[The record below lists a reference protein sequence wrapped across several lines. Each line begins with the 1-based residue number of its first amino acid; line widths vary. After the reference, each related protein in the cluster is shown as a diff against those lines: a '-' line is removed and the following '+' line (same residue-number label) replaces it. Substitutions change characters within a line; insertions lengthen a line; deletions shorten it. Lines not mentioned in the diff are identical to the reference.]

1 MYYRHNIHLMIRL
14 PYILIFVFLVLI
26 GCRGTGDYGRKLA
39 EVETL
44 IADSPDSA
52 MAIIA
57 QVDTVMLP
65 ERQKD
70 RLTLLSAYT
79 CIVHNEPV
87 DMPELMSRRAMSA
100 FDGSFTADEV
110 KALIIKS
117 VNAKSENNS
126 VGRIEYLKDA
136 EFIALQLDSK
146 FDLGII
152 YRNLANVYE
161 QGFNGTVSKY
171 YADKAVAMF
180 RELDCKKQLMEA
192 RMAVAGAFCAKR
204 DYKGALDS
212 LLAMKD
218 EVMANAS
225 HSYKIFYL
233 DFLARAYDE
242 NGRSAEAVDIW
253 HSIAGK
259 QEMTSNTLAHW
270 ARAYWHMNE
279 PDSAY
284 RLIQEAIKLPHNATD
299 EYLCRNVEYSILEKM
314 GRHRELAAVDSL
326 RSRAANR
333 VFDERKLE
341 ESSLALNQKYDS
353 ATRQAWLD
361 ASIARYRTRMAV
373 LAVIIT
379 IVVAASLL
387 LYFWKRNQ
395 LLKVRHEND
404 VLRMRAL
411 SDNLFESDSR
421 HKATS
426 SKISE
431 LFQSR
436 FHLID
441 ELAVSWFEC
450 KETVSEQKRI
460 YNKVKESI
468 NSFSSAEA
476 TQEIEDVVNSCND
489 NLMTRFREDFPKL
502 SNVQY
507 RLALYL
513 FCGLS
518 LQSISVFTG
527 TELRNIYV
535 YKSRL
540 KGVITKSDCVRK
552 EEYLSYFG

>member
-1 MYYRHNIHLMIRL
+1 
-14 PYILIFVFLVLI
+14 
-26 GCRGTGDYGRKLA
+26 
-39 EVETL
+39 
-44 IADSPDSA
+44 
-52 MAIIA
+52 
-57 QVDTVMLP
+57 
-65 ERQKD
+65 
-70 RLTLLSAYT
+70 
-79 CIVHNEPV
+79 
-87 DMPELMSRRAMSA
+87 
-100 FDGSFTADEV
+100 
-110 KALIIKS
+110 
-117 VNAKSENNS
+117 
-126 VGRIEYLKDA
+126 
-136 EFIALQLDSK
+136 
-146 FDLGII
+146 
-152 YRNLANVYE
+152 
-161 QGFNGTVSKY
+161 
-171 YADKAVAMF
+171 
-180 RELDCKKQLMEA
+180 
-192 RMAVAGAFCAKR
+192 
-204 DYKGALDS
+204 
-212 LLAMKD
+212 
-218 EVMANAS
+218 
-225 HSYKIFYL
+225 
-233 DFLARAYDE
+233 
-242 NGRSAEAVDIW
+242 
-253 HSIAGK
+253 
-259 QEMTSNTLAHW
+259 
-270 ARAYWHMNE
+270 
-279 PDSAY
+279 
-284 RLIQEAIKLPHNATD
+284 
-299 EYLCRNVEYSILEKM
+299 
-314 GRHRELAAVDSL
+314 
-326 RSRAANR
+326 
-333 VFDERKLE
+333 
-341 ESSLALNQKYDS
+341 
-353 ATRQAWLD
+353 
-361 ASIARYRTRMAV
+361 MAV

-404 VLRMRAL
+404 VLRIRAL

-502 SNVQY
+502 SNAQY